1 MRGGLTL
8 NAVDRQLK
16 RIAQVFG
23 KEEPPEVKERTLKI
37 FLNHLRKNIEFPC
50 MLTGS
55 EDFEWEE
62 FYIIG
67 PGSKKEHEQ
76 LRKTNASYLDTFELI
91 NFVLDPYGDEGI
103 HAEVRRL
110 SDKKIFILPLDYLKV
125 KPRKSA
131 NFSSIDD
138 YAVWFVNYR

>member
-1 MRGGLTL
+1 
-8 NAVDRQLK
+8 
-16 RIAQVFG
+16 
-23 KEEPPEVKERTLKI
+23 
-37 FLNHLRKNIEFPC
+37 

-67 PGSKKEHEQ
+67 PGSKKEHKQ
-76 LRKTNASYLDTFELI
+76 LRKTRASYLDTLELI
-91 NFVLDPYGDEGI
+91 DFVLDPYEDGGL

-125 KPRKSA
+125 KPRKSR
-131 NFSSIDD
+131 NFELISD
-138 YAVWFVNYR
+138 YGVWFVNYR